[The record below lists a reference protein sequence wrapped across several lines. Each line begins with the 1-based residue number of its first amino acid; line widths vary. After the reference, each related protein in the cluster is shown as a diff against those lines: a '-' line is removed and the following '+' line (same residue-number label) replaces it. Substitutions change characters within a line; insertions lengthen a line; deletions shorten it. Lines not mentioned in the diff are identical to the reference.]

1 MKRSHHHLHD
11 SFLDPIS
18 TCFWQGDSK
27 TVILHITKTTPKQGV
42 TVLQMRG
49 SIHTGPDC
57 RRLEQETDKLI
68 GAKEVFVIFDLTQIT
83 HIDSAAIGSIVR
95 CFSRLKSS
103 GGYLRMAGCTGMI
116 EASIKLTQLHKVL
129 ELYPTAVAA
138 AENYPPPAQ

>member
-1 MKRSHHHLHD
+1 
-11 SFLDPIS
+11 
-18 TCFWQGDSK
+18 
-27 TVILHITKTTPKQGV
+27 VILHITKSTPKQGV
-42 TVLQMRG
+42 TVLQMKG
-49 SIHTGPDC
+49 SIHSGPDC

-95 CFSRLKSS
+95 CFSRLKTS